1 MNLANNNS
9 FKTCLYLVIILTLAG
24 CAGGVNMLPT
34 LSEKSAL
41 TQNQG
46 VVVVRVINASSYP
59 LPFNQVTITPK
70 NLNESKKI
78 KPSRLEALSVTTTN
92 STVFSAPVVSG
103 SYSLD
108 SIRAFHINGD
118 YMYSRWVGADA
129 QFGTFNVEPGKVV
142 DLGTIIYYPKPQKD
156 KYLNTTL
163 RKPSAQSSEILTDYF
178 PFYSFNK
185 EQVTTWSEDEY
196 QEERDALYVSIAQN
210 PVTFNTDYLAPDNS
224 IYFVGKLGVILKRTA
239 NKEWEL
245 DAVDT
250 DLDLSSISQNNEGDL
265 IIGGDEG
272 AVFFKQNNGEWQ
284 NISTAR
290 SHHVEEVYFN
300 DFGDIELI
308 TRQETKLHVLTKSL
322 REINSAWRTLA
333 TYDSVYGWKDS
344 SGNLQAI
351 SQVKETAKKK
361 TKAKRIVSAA
371 TNSVDN
377 IKTITV
383 TQRPMRESI
392 AFGSGDSTTYTL
404 APETW
409 TVSKYKEDTGIS
421 SIFDAGAVKLGIEY
435 AGYWSLSGKSTYY
448 KKDLD
453 TGIWDKVSTR
463 IKSCA
468 TNYELSGNFCLSLNS
483 KAKVKAKNANF
494 NFTSVPWFSSNTDA
508 TAIVSFSDYNFW
520 SGKRNNEIKIVKT
533 NDAGKSWRITDLELP
548 NELCTRLISKVKDS
562 ILLSCNG
569 VSSDFYESID
579 FGKSWQHVREHE
591 NF

>member
-1 MNLANNNS
+1 MNLVNYNT
-9 FKTCLYLVIILTLAG
+9 FKRCIYLVILFTLAG

-34 LSEKSAL
+34 LSEKTAP
-41 TQNQG
+41 TKNQG

-78 KPSRLEALSVTTTN
+78 KPSRLQALPVATTN
-92 STVFSAPVVSG
+92 STVFSASVVSG

-108 SIRAFHINGD
+108 SIRAFHIRGD
-118 YMYSRWVGADA
+118 YMYSRWIGADA
-129 QFGTFNVEPGKVV
+129 QFGTFNVEPGKIA

-163 RKPSAQSSEILTDYF
+163 RKPSSQSSDILGDYF
-178 PFYSFNK
+178 PFYSFNQ

-196 QEERDALYVSIAQN
+196 QEDRDALYASIAQN

-250 DLDLSSISQNNEGDL
+250 DLDLSSISQNNQGDL

-290 SHHVEEVYFN
+290 SHHIEEVYFN
-300 DFGDIELI
+300 DVGDIELI
-308 TRQETKLHVLTKSL
+308 TREETKLHVLTKSL
-322 REINSAWRTLA
+322 RELNSSWITLA
-333 TYDSVYGWKDS
+333 TYDSVAGWKDG
-344 SGNLQAI
+344 SGNIQTI
-351 SQVKETAKKK
+351 SQVKKTVSKKS
-361 TKAKRIVSAA
+361 KAKRIVSAVI
-371 TNSVDN
+371 NKVDN
-377 IKTITV
+377 IRTITV
-383 TQRPMRESI
+383 TQQSMRENF
-392 AFGSGDSTTYTL
+392 AFGTGASTTYVF
-404 APETW
+404 APDTW
-409 TVSKYKEDTGIS
+409 VVSKYEKDTGVS
-421 SIFDAGAVKLGIEY
+421 SIFDAGVVKLGVEY

-453 TGIWDKVSTR
+453 TRTWEKISTR
-463 IKSCA
+463 IKSCQ
-468 TNYELSGNFCLSLNS
+468 TNYELSGNFCLSTNS
-483 KAKVKAKNANF
+483 KAKVKAKKESF
-494 NFTSVPWFSSNTDA
+494 NFTSVPWFSSNTEA
-508 TAIVSFSDYNFW
+508 TARVSFSDYNFW
-520 SGKRNNEIKIVKT
+520 SGKRSNEIKIDKT
-533 NDAGKSWRITDLELP
+533 NDAGKTWRITDLELP
-548 NELCTRLISKVKDS
+548 SEFCTRLISKVKDS
-562 ILLSCNG
+562 LLLSCNG
-569 VSSDFYESID
+569 TSSDFYESSD

-591 NF
+591 SF